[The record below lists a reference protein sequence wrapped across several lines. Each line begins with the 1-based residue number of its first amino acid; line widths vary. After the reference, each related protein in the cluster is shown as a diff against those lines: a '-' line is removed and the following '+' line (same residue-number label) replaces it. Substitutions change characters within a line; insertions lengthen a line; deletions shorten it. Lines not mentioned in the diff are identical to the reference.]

1 MSMHRSPP
9 IAAPSVNRNTQMGL
23 FSGSTTTKTN
33 EKFDTGPSSFQAPY
47 LNDAFGAAKDIYA
60 SSKTTPYYQGK
71 TYAGMSAEAQD
82 TLSKLKAYASGQGLN
97 TATTLGNLGSQM
109 AGYGAKAGSTLD
121 QFATMAGQ
129 DPTEANIAAATAYA
143 NNPAISGMID
153 ANARDV
159 TRNLSEN
166 VLPGIDRAASAS
178 GNINSSRAG
187 VASGVAQRGA
197 ADRIGDISA
206 QIRGDAY
213 DRGLSL
219 AQGDRSM
226 NLSAMGQAA
235 SSYGN
240 LASFGVDALGK
251 SNAAAYGAYDAI
263 SGANQADQ
271 ADRQGQLTADFSKW
285 QGEDTR
291 ATDLL
296 DRYAKL
302 VAGNQWGQSGTS
314 SGTSKSTQSQSILGQ
329 LAGLAATGASIYTGL
344 SAPKG
349 SKS

>member
-1 MSMHRSPP
+1 
-9 IAAPSVNRNTQMGL
+9 MGL
-23 FSGSTTTKTN
+23 FTGSSTTKTN

-47 LNDAFGAAKDIYA
+47 LNDAFGSAKDIYA
-60 SSKTTPYYQGK
+60 SSKGTPYYQGA
-71 TYAGMSAEAQD
+71 TYAGMSAEAKD
-82 TLSKLKAYASGQGLN
+82 ALSKLKAYASGQGLS

-129 DPTEANIAAATAYA
+129 DPTQANIAAATAYA
-143 NNPAISGMID
+143 NNPAIQGMID

-166 VLPGIDRAASAS
+166 VLPGIDRAASAT

-187 VASGVAQRGA
+187 VASGIAQRGA

-226 NLSAMGQAA
+226 NLSALGQAA
-235 SSYGN
+235 NSYGN

-263 SGANQADQ
+263 KGVDQADQ
-271 ADRQGQLTADFSKW
+271 ADRQGQLTADFTKW

-291 ATDLL
+291 PWDLL
-296 DRYAKL
+296 GRYAQT

-314 SGTSKSTQSQSILGQ
+314 SGETKSTQAQSILSQ
-329 LAGLAATGASIYTGL
+329 LVGAAAAGASIYTGL
-344 SAPKG
+344 SAPTG
-349 SKS
+349 RR

>member
-1 MSMHRSPP
+1 
-9 IAAPSVNRNTQMGL
+9 MGL
-23 FSGSTTTKTN
+23 FSGSSTTKTN

-47 LNDAFGAAKDIYA
+47 LNDAFGSAKDIYG
-60 SSKTTPYYQGK
+60 SSKGTPYYEGK
-71 TYAGMSAEAQD
+71 TYAGMSADAKD
-82 TLSKLKAYASGQGLN
+82 ALAKLKAYASGQGLN

-121 QFATMAGQ
+121 QFAAMAGQ
-129 DPTEANIAAATAYA
+129 DPTQANIAAATAYA
-143 NNPAISGMID
+143 NNPAIQGMID

-159 TRNLSEN
+159 TRNLSES
-166 VLPGIDRAASAS
+166 VLPGIDRAASAT

-187 VASGVAQRGA
+187 VASGIAQRGA

-219 AQGDRSM
+219 AQSDRST
-226 NLSAMGQAA
+226 NLNALGQAA

-251 SNAAAYGAYDAI
+251 SNSAAYGAFDAI
-263 SGANQADQ
+263 KGADAADQ
-271 ADRQGQLTADFSKW
+271 ADRQGQLTADFQKW
-285 QGEDTR
+285 QGQDSR

-296 DRYAKL
+296 DRYAKI

-314 SGTSKSTQSQSILGQ
+314 SGTTKTTQSGSILSQ
-329 LAGLAATGASIYTGL
+329 LVGAAAAGASIYTGL
-344 SAPKG
+344 GPK
-349 SKS
+349 KS

>member
-1 MSMHRSPP
+1 
-9 IAAPSVNRNTQMGL
+9 MGL
-23 FSGSTTTKTN
+23 FSGSSTTKTN

-47 LNDAFGAAKDIYA
+47 LNNAFGSAKDIYG
-60 SSKTTPYYQGK
+60 SSKGTPYYEGK
-71 TYAGMSAEAQD
+71 TYAAMSAGAQD
-82 TLSKLKAYASGQGLN
+82 ALAKLKAYASGQGLN

-121 QFATMAGQ
+121 QFAAMAGQ
-129 DPTEANIAAATAYA
+129 DPTQANIAAATAYA
-143 NNPAISGMID
+143 NNPAIQGMID

-159 TRNLSEN
+159 TRNLSESI
-166 VLPGIDRAASAS
+166 LPGIDRAASAT

-187 VASGVAQRGA
+187 VASGIAQRGA

-219 AQGDRSM
+219 AQSDRST
-226 NLSAMGQAA
+226 NLSALGQAA

-251 SNAAAYGAYDAI
+251 SNDAAYGAFDAI
-263 SGANQADQ
+263 KGADAADQ
-271 ADRQGQLTADFSKW
+271 ADRQGQLTADFQKW
-285 QGEDTR
+285 QGQDSR

-296 DRYAKL
+296 DRYAKI

-314 SGTSKSTQSQSILGQ
+314 SGTTKSTQSGSILSQ
-329 LAGLAATGASIYTGL
+329 LAGAAAAGASIYTGL
-344 SAPKG
+344 SPKQ
-349 SKS
+349 S